1 MLNKKHI
8 ILLHG
13 ALGSSKQLE
22 PLADILSSDYIIHNF
37 DLPAHGLLANQR
49 NVLSMYSFVNY
60 VRNYILKNNLV
71 KSYVFGFSMGG
82 FVALT
87 LQSQSNLFSK
97 IMTLNTKLE
106 WTIEIAEREQ
116 KMFDPNLILEKVP
129 KYADYL
135 KKIHGAENWV
145 NLLEKH
151 RNMMFDIAQANPLSD
166 NAVSKIDIP
175 VLLTKGDS
183 DKMVTTEETKLLAD
197 KLKYSSFVEFENTE
211 HPIEKIDIDMLSSKM
226 KEFFI

>member
-13 ALGSSKQLE
+13 ALGSSKQLDS
-22 PLADILSSDYIIHNF
+22 LAHNLSSGYTIHNF
-37 DLPAHGLLANQR
+37 DLPAHGSLASQR
-49 NVLSMYSFVNY
+49 DVLSMYSFANY
-60 VRNYILKNNLV
+60 VRNYILKNDLD
-71 KSYVFGFSMGG
+71 KPYVFGFSMGG

-106 WTIEIAEREQ
+106 WTTVIAEKEQ

-135 KKIHGAENWV
+135 KSLHGFENWE

-151 RNMMFDIAQANPLSD
+151 RIMMFGIAQANPLSD
-166 NAVSKIDIP
+166 YAVSKIDIP

-183 DKMVTTEETKLLAD
+183 DKMVTTEETILLAH

-211 HPIEKIDIDMLSSKM
+211 HPIEKVDLNMLSSKV